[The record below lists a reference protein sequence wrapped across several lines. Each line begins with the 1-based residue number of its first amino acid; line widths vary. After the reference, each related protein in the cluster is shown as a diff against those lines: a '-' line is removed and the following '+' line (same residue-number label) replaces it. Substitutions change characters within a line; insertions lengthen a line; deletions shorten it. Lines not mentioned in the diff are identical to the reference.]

1 MLASFDTASW
11 LTLVL
16 PLLLLAGVGIWWV
29 WAARRRDEFGG
40 R

>member
-1 MLASFDTASW
+1 MLASFDTAAW
-11 LTLVL
+11 LTLLL
-16 PLLLLAGVGIWWV
+16 PLALLIAVGIWWV

>member
-11 LTLVL
+11 LTLLL
-16 PLLLLAGVGIWWV
+16 PLALLVAVVIWWA